1 MANGSIDR
9 RFDMLK
15 QRAAQESRA
24 QTQEAEKGLTR
35 QFSRLG
41 GIGTGAFVKQQALA
55 KEAGARRLGEATQN
69 IEFQKLGEQQRQED
83 IQKQREFQ
91 TAERLGGQ
99 EFAAGQL
106 GKQQEFA
113 RSERLGAQEFGA
125 SQAEMQRKYA
135 TGERVAAQD
144 FQRGLFDI
152 EQGNTREKLD
162 LAAKQFGMENNVNF
176 LNARLQIAEGIKKGL
191 FGFDDL
197 QALNSMFGMG
207 GGTPGGGPAGFSAT
221 PSAASS
227 EALNQLRSDFAKIN
241 QVTGPSTVF
250 SRLNKKV
257 ERNNLFRRARE
268 LGITDEELQRAG
280 ISGY

>member
-162 LAAKQFGMENNVNF
+162 LAAKQFGMENNVNY
-176 LNARLQIAEGIKKGL
+176 LNAKLQVAEGIRKGL
-191 FGFDDL
+191 FTSEDFDALGSLFGF
-197 QALNSMFGMG
+197 
-207 GGTPGGGPAGFSAT
+207 GPAAGQEGAAPLTAT
-221 PSAASS
+221 PSPQKQFENNADVFRKAFSQARQIPAGQRRQQ
-227 EALNQLRSDFAKIN
+227 ALLNAQQQARSAGLSVQEIY
-241 QVTGPSTVF
+241 
-250 SRLNKKV
+250 RLQN
-257 ERNNLFRRARE
+257 EIR
-268 LGITDEELQRAG
+268 
-280 ISGY
+280 